1 MKSELQAL
9 HENDTWS
16 LCPQPLNRNII
27 KNKWV
32 FKLKQNS
39 NGSIEKYKARLVA
52 KGFQQRDGIDYTKT
66 FNPVIKLA
74 TIRILLSLVVHFS

>member
-1 MKSELQAL
+1 MKSELQAF